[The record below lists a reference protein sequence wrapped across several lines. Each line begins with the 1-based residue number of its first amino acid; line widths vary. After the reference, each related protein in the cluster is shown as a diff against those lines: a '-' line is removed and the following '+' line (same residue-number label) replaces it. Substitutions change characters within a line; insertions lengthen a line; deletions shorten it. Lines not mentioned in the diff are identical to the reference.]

1 MASLTSSST
10 PTPSSASSYN
20 LVVLNN
26 RQVTITKF
34 NTTENETEINEINQF
49 NAIMKSGRT
58 SNLGLVGVSNRPL
71 TIKKMQEDW
80 IKINKAIPQ
89 STTEYKPE
97 DFDFKKA
104 ADTNVNT
111 YLIRVNK
118 NLDKMILWLQTF
130 VDRYGALE
138 AAKTLAIECDVALTP
153 MHINR
158 SATLQKLE
166 MMNIRYNAANQLHL
180 TDDTKK
186 ALFRGTLK
194 SKIKILKKSTA
205 SAKAAGKGKSS
216 LDQQAHRLHQRELDA
231 MTKWQNT
238 LIQEY
243 SVHPYVH
250 PTLNQV
256 KQEVIDAVVVID
268 EVELI
273 SKGETKEPNKK
284 PIIKKIPK
292 AKVDKETDNGDAFFC
307 DK

>member
-49 NAIMKSGRT
+49 NTIMKSGRT

-138 AAKTLAIECDVALTP
+138 AAKTLATECDVALTP

-158 SATLQKLE
+158 SSTLQKLE

-180 TDDTKK
+180 TDDTKT

-205 SAKAAGKGKSS
+205 SGERVLVTCHSKIARVYVVARSTLSS
-216 LDQQAHRLHQRELDA
+216 RRAERVLIFQTPLVQQNLDA
-231 MTKWQNT
+231 TT
-238 LIQEY
+238 LMNVCFQFR
-243 SVHPYVH
+243 SVDVSR
-250 PTLNQV
+250 LA
-256 KQEVIDAVVVID
+256 DR
-268 EVELI
+268 
-273 SKGETKEPNKK
+273 S
-284 PIIKKIPK
+284 
-292 AKVDKETDNGDAFFC
+292 
-307 DK
+307 